1 MCLAVPGKIIEINDN
16 SKPRMGKVSFSGIV
30 RDVCLEWV
38 PEAKIGD
45 YVIVHVGFALSII
58 DEKEA
63 KETLELFK
71 QIEEIQNKE
80 NNNTL

>member
-16 SKPRMGKVSFSGIV
+16 SNPRMGKVSFSGIV